1 MYWYGLAT
9 YMLDE
14 NYKMHSNRSE
24 LVENIYTRLFE
35 INEFKKLK
43 QEMKDHY
50 FKSIDNYDHIGYTI
64 VNDELSDYYTD
75 TAYSHLYYIKNN
87 IFDILVEMYPEYGYI
102 GNENKKDMK
111 SIDNLESWLQ
121 DIHVRGRFT
130 TAWKN

>member
-35 INEFKKLK
+35 IDVFKKLK
-43 QEMKDHY
+43 QEMKDYY
-50 FKSIDNYDHIGYTI
+50 FKSIDNYDFIGYTI

-75 TAYSHLYYIKNN
+75 TAYSLYLYIKNN
-87 IFDILVEMYPEYGYI
+87 IFDILVEMYPNTDTLLMKI
-102 GNENKKDMK
+102 KK
-111 SIDNLESWLQ
+111 I
-121 DIHVRGRFT
+121 
-130 TAWKN
+130 